1 MSPRTKASEDVLD
14 REFDLCSAPQ
24 RSCMGYVCLYC
35 GGERMPRSRAVRHA
49 TTKRH
54 LRAVLKANPTFG
66 SRSDRWPLSRSPPLP
81 RDDDEMD
88 WADIEEPTFGTA
100 MVSQPVSVSGPSS
113 PGHDTQHTPRHN
125 DFDLEFGG
133 SPSPLGDVPMHDND
147 AEVAPQ
153 PVHNGADSDDQ
164 QVEAEGSAVQ
174 ASVPTDRLP
183 ACDRE
188 GVRNYSA
195 VPAPSHPWYPFPS
208 EKVRQIAMVPTLY
221 AQQEL
226 DNVLDLATALGL
238 RNLPAAST
246 VEKFLHNLQNEV
258 PLYTPTRHTKEKGRV
273 LHVLSPQ
280 NYVAAHFA
288 SPAVAPLMH
297 YYPDLKPS
305 NVNSAYHTRRWLSDL
320 PARFSAPM
328 ARVDKVDYFVD
339 EIVVIKGVPDMHWF
353 VARFA
358 SLRDEIVAFVCLA
371 TVSAPSSIE
380 VKLPAFGRPA
390 KDWPTL
396 CASSWCVVP
405 VERFERPVLEHRAP
419 DVCDPATNEIQR
431 SLPLR
436 SVDRALANGELLLVT
451 PLRLFLD
458 DMAATESSRWNP
470 MYTASVQN
478 LALPASVIKRRFM
491 LHHTGVTGTD
501 MGALDLAEFVLT
513 AISDTLGDRPMQ
525 CYSVAAGEEVLVRT
539 PLLCSIHDS
548 PMAAECAAQ
557 ARGWYPCL
565 HCPWGE
571 GGGGGG
577 GGALK
582 TRLTVDQM
590 MTFFECPG
598 LLDAE
603 TIRDQALEQLET
615 YANELV
621 MVNFS
626 EQQTSTGTHDVWT
639 KRCLAELAVIFQK
652 EMTHETIGDKG
663 ANAEV
668 LAFRAINTS
677 GKDRVRM
684 ENRAR
689 GSEAVRKAKA
699 EMLERGDYVGPFFDV
714 PCEFSLGPL
723 WAISARVVTRRVVL
737 FTVFDPHKH
746 MPPDILHVFFL
757 GIVKYAG
764 KATLDVDELKKGRR
778 GHLSLRAI
786 MSSMS
791 PVGLPGGIATDH
803 LIDYQ
808 GSLVGYDFVTLAQ
821 VMPLVAQLRFDLEL
835 MPLAL
840 NECWGAI
847 GKLGHHLH
855 TANVA
860 DLDTYATECEHL
872 VNNLLQ
878 ASMRRNLSHVLNK
891 SKYHALANLVH
902 AIRMF
907 GPPRLFDASL
917 AESANKV
924 IRQHSMRTNHF
935 DVSQDI
941 ARKLGDTERVGFIT
955 RGGTWKKDGNRVS
968 MGPAA
973 RRLLEDKPAMREWLL
988 LESDAPRQDPSA
1000 VRYKFAAGSPFLS
1013 DATQLA
1019 KTVCFSLPGRGSP
1032 DIPRDARWRKA
1043 KLAIL
1048 PNGDPVHPQDWC
1060 LFRSDGH
1067 NPVLVGQVIELLAR
1081 ESATGRRQG
1090 LVGFRLGRIGE
1101 ELASTGFR
1109 TLSRGLDRIVV
1120 SIEVSMCRGIS
1131 NVVALAV
1138 VQHNCTH
1145 SGCWTNTV
1153 DPLPVRTTH
1162 KDTDEFLLSTIT
1174 HRSFDELAA
1183 FRPPIKQQ
1191 VPTEVFVRAL
1201 LASPTAQAL
1210 LAAAESADENGEED
1224 RGKVKGKGK
1233 SLSTTWLTL
1242 PVHQEPTPLAT
1253 VDEQE
1258 ECAKGSEEG
1267 ADTGSDMSDVCD
1279 FTGAAALIENDFEN
1293 QLSTNGQT

>member
-1 MSPRTKASEDVLD
+1 
-14 REFDLCSAPQ
+14 
-24 RSCMGYVCLYC
+24 
-35 GGERMPRSRAVRHA
+35 
-49 TTKRH
+49 
-54 LRAVLKANPTFG
+54 
-66 SRSDRWPLSRSPPLP
+66 
-81 RDDDEMD
+81 
-88 WADIEEPTFGTA
+88 
-100 MVSQPVSVSGPSS
+100 
-113 PGHDTQHTPRHN
+113 
-125 DFDLEFGG
+125 
-133 SPSPLGDVPMHDND
+133 MH
-147 AEVAPQ
+147 
-153 PVHNGADSDDQ
+153 H
-164 QVEAEGSAVQ
+164 
-174 ASVPTDRLP
+174 
-183 ACDRE
+183 
-188 GVRNYSA
+188 
-195 VPAPSHPWYPFPS
+195 
-208 EKVRQIAMVPTLY
+208 
-221 AQQEL
+221 
-226 DNVLDLATALGL
+226 
-238 RNLPAAST
+238 
-246 VEKFLHNLQNEV
+246 
-258 PLYTPTRHTKEKGRV
+258 
-273 LHVLSPQ
+273 
-280 NYVAAHFA
+280 
-288 SPAVAPLMH
+288 
-297 YYPDLKPS
+297 YPDLKPS

-320 PARFSAPM
+320 SARFSAPV

-405 VERFERPVLEHRAP
+405 VERFERPVLEVEQMRLCVRI
-419 DVCDPATNEIQR
+419 DVCDPATNEIRR

-513 AISDTLGDRPMQ
+513 AISRVRSAGPRLVSLLTLP
-525 CYSVAAGEEVLVRT
+525 V
-539 PLLCSIHDS
+539 
-548 PMAAECAAQ
+548 
-557 ARGWYPCL
+557 
-565 HCPWGE
+565 GE
-571 GGGGGG
+571 GGGGR
-577 GGALK
+577 LK

-621 MVNFS
+621 MVNVS

-652 EMTHETIGDKG
+652 EMTHRTFGDKG

-714 PCEFSLGPL
+714 PL
-723 WAISARVVTRRVVL
+723 
-737 FTVFDPHKH
+737 FDPHKH

-821 VMPLVAQLRFDLEL
+821 VMPLVAQLLFDLEL
-835 MPLAL
+835 MPSAL

-860 DLDTYATECEHL
+860 DIDTYATACEHL

-907 GPPRLFDASL
+907 GPPAY
-917 AESANKV
+917 
-924 IRQHSMRTNHF
+924 
-935 DVSQDI
+935 I

-973 RRLLEDKPAMREWLL
+973 RRLLEDKPAML
-988 LESDAPRQDPSA
+988 
-1000 VRYKFAAGSPFLS
+1000 RYKFAAGSPFLS

-1120 SIEVSMCRGIS
+1120 SIE

-1138 VQHNCTH
+1138 VQHNCIH
-1145 SGCWTNTV
+1145 SGGWMNTV

-1162 KDTDEFLLSTIT
+1162 KDTDEFLLSTII

-1210 LAAAESADENGEED
+1210 LAAAESVDENGEED
-1224 RGKVKGKGK
+1224 RGK

>member
-1 MSPRTKASEDVLD
+1 MSPRTEASEDVLD
-14 REFDLCSAPQ
+14 REFDLCPAPQ
-24 RSCMGYVCLYC
+24 RSRMGYVCPYC

-54 LRAVLKANPTFG
+54 RRRAVMKANPTFG
-66 SRSDRWPLSRSPPLP
+66 SRADRWRLSRSPPLP

-100 MVSQPVSVSGPSS
+100 MVSQPAPVSGPSS
-113 PGHDTQHTPRHN
+113 PGHDTQHTFQHN

-133 SPSPLGDVPMHDND
+133 SPSPLGDVPMLGND

-153 PVHNGADSDDQ
+153 PVHDGADSDDQ

-174 ASVPTDRLP
+174 ASVPTGMTGMTDRLP

-208 EKVRQIAMVPTLY
+208 EKVRRIAMVPLLY

-226 DNVLDLATALGL
+226 DDVLDFATALGL

-246 VEKFLHNLQNEV
+246 VKKYLHNLQNEV
-258 PLYTPTRHTKEKGRV
+258 PLFTPSRHTEERGRV
-273 LHVLSPQ
+273 VHVLSPQ

-288 SPAVAPLMH
+288 SPAFAPLMH
-297 YYPDLKPS
+297 HYPDLKPS

-339 EIVVIKGVPDMHWF
+339 EIVVIKGVPDKHWF
-353 VARFA
+353 IARSA
-358 SLRDEIVAFVCLA
+358 SLRDEVVAFVCLA
-371 TVSAPSSIE
+371 TVSTPSRIK

-396 CASSWCVVP
+396 CVSSWCLVP
-405 VERFERPVLEHRAP
+405 VERFERPVLEVEQMHLY
-419 DVCDPATNEIQR
+419 VKIATNEIQR

-436 SVDRALANGELLLVT
+436 SVDRALANGKLLLVT

-501 MGALDLAEFVLT
+501 MGALDLAEFVLA

-525 CYSVAAGEEVLVRT
+525 CYSVSAGEEVLVRT

-548 PMAAECAAQ
+548 PMAAECAAR

-565 HCPWGE
+565 HCPWG
-571 GGGGGG
+571 GP
-577 GGALK
+577 LK

-598 LLDAE
+598 LLDAK
-603 TIRDQALEQLET
+603 TTRDQALKQLET

-621 MVNFS
+621 MVNVS

-639 KRCLAELAVIFQK
+639 KRCLAELAAIFQK
-652 EMTHETIGDKG
+652 EMTHRTFGDKG

-668 LAFRAINTS
+668 LAFRAMNTS
-677 GKDRVRM
+677 GKDRVRT

-689 GSEAVRKAKA
+689 GNEAVGKAKA
-699 EMLERGDYVGPFFDV
+699 EMVKRGDYVGPFFDV
-714 PCEFSLGPL
+714 PCEFPLGPV
-723 WAISARVVTRRVVL
+723 WFISARVVTRRVVL

-757 GIVKYAG
+757 GIVKYAW

-778 GHLSLRAI
+778 GHSSLRAI

-791 PVGLPGGIATDH
+791 SVGLPGGIATDH

-821 VMPLVAQLRFDLEL
+821 VMPLVAQLLFDLKL

-855 TANVA
+855 TSNVA

-891 SKYHALANLVH
+891 SKYHALASLVH

-924 IRQHSMRTNHF
+924 IRQHSMRTNHL

-941 ARKLGDTERVGFIT
+941 ARKLGDTERVGFIA

-968 MGPAA
+968 IGPAA

-988 LESDAPRQDPSA
+988 LESDTPRQDPSA
-1000 VRYKFAAGSPFLS
+1000 GETVCLRFKFAAGSPFLS

-1019 KTVCFSLPGRGSP
+1019 KTVCFSLPGGGSP
-1032 DIPRDARWRKA
+1032 GIPRDARWRKA

-1067 NPVLVGQVIELLAR
+1067 NTVLVGQVIELLAR

-1120 SIEVSMCRGIS
+1120 SIE

-1145 SGCWTNTV
+1145 SGCWKNTV

-1162 KDTDEFLLSTIT
+1162 KDTNEFLLSTIT

-1210 LAAAESADENGEED
+1210 LAAAESVDENGEED
-1224 RGKVKGKGK
+1224 RGKGKGKGK
-1233 SLSTTWLTL
+1233 
-1242 PVHQEPTPLAT
+1242 
-1253 VDEQE
+1253 
-1258 ECAKGSEEG
+1258 GFEEG
-1267 ADTGSDMSDVCD
+1267 ADTDSDMSDVCNC
-1279 FTGAAALIENDFEN
+1279 TGAAALIENGCEN